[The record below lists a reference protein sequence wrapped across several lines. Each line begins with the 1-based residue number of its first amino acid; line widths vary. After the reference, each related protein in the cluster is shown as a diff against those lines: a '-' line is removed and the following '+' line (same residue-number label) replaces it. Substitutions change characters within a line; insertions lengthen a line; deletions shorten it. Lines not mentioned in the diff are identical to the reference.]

1 MGNNS
6 KYNLLLK
13 FSTLSTSIII
23 TIYIFIKK
31 GAEFMNFKIKKENL
45 MKHLNFVIKGISNKN
60 IRPILNCIKFE
71 LKPEGLYLS
80 STDNDIAIRTFIT
93 NKEIEE
99 DYNCGKFAVSGKYIY
114 DIIRKLPNEIITIE
128 EVMDSKIYIS
138 TTNISFSLN
147 CNNVEEFPNLEL
159 EESKTP
165 IILSNKV
172 LKNIFNQTAFAAST
186 QESRPAITGINFKI
200 NKNIL
205 ECTATDSYRL
215 AKKIINLNQNIE
227 DDVNIIIPTKNLI
240 ELSRMFNDEEE
251 MVEIH
256 IFNNKIIFKFGTII
270 MLSRLINGNYP
281 DVSKLI
287 PTEFLLKIT
296 VSTSEF
302 YALLD
307 RVSLFSTEEEKNT
320 IKLECNDN
328 MMVVSSNIPE
338 IGNVVEKLEIEK
350 NNQEN
355 IKIAFSS
362 KYMMDA
368 IKVLDCE
375 KIELAFNGEI
385 KPIIIKNPED
395 ENLIQLIVPI
405 KTY

>member
-1 MGNNS
+1 
-6 KYNLLLK
+6 
-13 FSTLSTSIII
+13 
-23 TIYIFIKK
+23 
-31 GAEFMNFKIKKENL
+31 MNFKIKKEYL
-45 MKHLNFVIKGISNKN
+45 IKHLNFVIKGISNKN
-60 IRPILNCIKFE
+60 IRPILNCIKFD
-71 LKPEGLYLS
+71 LKQEGLYLS

-99 DYNCGKFAVSGKYIY
+99 DYTCGKFAVSGKYIY
-114 DIIRKLPNEIITIE
+114 DIIRKLPNEIINIE

-138 TTNISFSLN
+138 TANISFSLN
-147 CNNVEEFPNLEL
+147 CNNVDEFPNLEL
-159 EESKTP
+159 EESKNP

-172 LKNIFNQTAFAAST
+172 LKNIFNQTTFAAST
-186 QESRPAITGINFKI
+186 QESRPAITGINFKV

-215 AKKIINLNQNIE
+215 AKKIINLE
-227 DDVNIIIPTKNLI
+227 KSLEEEVNIIIPNKNLI
-240 ELSRMFNDEEE
+240 ELSRMFSEDEEN
-251 MVEIH
+251 VEIH

-270 MLSRLINGNYP
+270 MLSRLINGSYP

-287 PTEFLLKIT
+287 PTEFLLKIA
-296 VSTSEF
+296 VSTDEF

-320 IKLECNDN
+320 IKLECNGDE
-328 MMVVSSNIPE
+328 MVVSSNIPE
-338 IGNVVEKLEIEK
+338 IGNVVEKLEIKK
-350 NNQEN
+350 NNNEN
-355 IKIAFSS
+355 IKISFSS

-385 KPIIIKNPED
+385 KPIVIKNPED